1 MSGSDDRLTPA
12 DGSRPAHDARSDATD
27 APTDAGD
34 PAVDG
39 LTRRELHGR
48 PRRTWRTW
56 AVLTVVTM
64 LVVVLGGTA
73 YAAWRLNANITKL
86 DVSTAIGTDRPTQ
99 APGAAKAVNIL
110 LIGSDTREGAGN
122 DAYADR
128 DGTQGGGAHSDT
140 NLLVHLSADRSSAT
154 VVSIPRDSMTPA
166 PPDCSPTAP
175 QSGWRERQW
184 NQNYAIGGPGCLIRT
199 LEGNTGVFIDHYAV
213 VDFRGFK
220 QMVDALGG
228 VEVCTPVA
236 IDDAHTHLQ
245 LTAGKHTLDGRQAL
259 QYVRVRKSIGDGS
272 DLQRINRQQ
281 AFLSSVIQKAT
292 STQLLFEPTK
302 LYTFLNAA
310 TKSLTTDP
318 EFGVGTMRDLAG
330 SVKGIGLDKIQ
341 FVTVPSEPYVPDPNR
356 VQWKGSAEQI
366 WSALRADRAVGAKP
380 KKASATP
387 SPTSSP
393 LTVTPADVKVTVAN
407 ATGVSG
413 LARQAAKA
421 LEVQGFTGV
430 ATATAATTTTPVL
443 VEYSG
448 EHAEEARTVA
458 AAFPGA
464 VVEKTSGLGARV
476 KVTLGRGAPDVVEV
490 PNRLGSAPLPSP
502 SISSE
507 PEPTEAIATRNADT
521 DICS

>member
-1 MSGSDDRLTPA
+1 M
-12 DGSRPAHDARSDATD
+12 SDA
-27 APTDAGD
+27 AD
-34 PAVDG
+34 PSVEG
-39 LTRRELHGR
+39 LTRRDLHGG

-56 AVLTVVTM
+56 AVVAVVTV

-86 DVSTAIGTDRPTQ
+86 DVSAAIGTDRPTQ
-99 APGAAKAVNIL
+99 APGAAEAVNIL

-128 DGTQGGGAHSDT
+128 DGTLGGGAHSDT

-166 PPDCSPTAP
+166 PPECSATAP
-175 QSGWRERQW
+175 ENEWQMRQW
-184 NQNYAIGGPGCLIRT
+184 NQNYSIGGPGCLIRT

-228 VEVCTPVA
+228 VQVCTPEA
-236 IDDAHTHLQ
+236 IDDANTHLQ
-245 LTAGKHTLDGRQAL
+245 LTPGKHTLDGRQAL
-259 QYVRVRKSIGDGS
+259 QYVRVRKSVGDGS
-272 DLQRINRQQ
+272 DLQRIGRQQ
-281 AFLSSVIQKAT
+281 AFLSSVIQRAT

-302 LYTFLNAA
+302 LFAFLNAA

-318 EFGVGTMRDLAG
+318 EFGVGTMGDLAS

-341 FVTVPSEPYVPDPNR
+341 FVTVPNEPYAPDPNR

-366 WSALRADRAVGAKP
+366 WSALRADRAVGAKATKP
-380 KKASATP
+380 SATP

-393 LTVTPADVKVTVAN
+393 LTASPADVQVSVVN

-413 LARQAAKA
+413 LARQAARA

-430 ATATAATTTTPVL
+430 TTGTTATTTEPVV

-448 EHAEEARTVA
+448 QHAEDARTVA

-464 VVEKTSGLGARV
+464 VVEKTSGLGATVR
-476 KVTLGRGAPDVVEV
+476 VTLGRGAPEVVEL

-502 SISSE
+502 SISSQ
-507 PEPTEAIATRNADT
+507 PNPTESIQTRDADT